1 LKIIKLKFKMA
12 DKKESISAMLEN
24 AQNKAGDEVRF

>member
-1 LKIIKLKFKMA
+1 MA